1 MNRKVRG
8 RPFLL
13 SGGGRSVNG
22 LIGALLLLAAFGLLD
37 QGTGGRL
44 GLAEPFGQGL
54 ASMGGLAVSLV
65 GIYCLGITALQANA
79 AGVEALE
86 AVLPFDPSV
95 LVGCVLAPDLGG
107 WSIARGMAAGE
118 AVGRF
123 SGVIVSSTLGC
134 AVSFVLPLSLA
145 AVGEEARSDLM
156 AGLVVGIITLPAT
169 LAVGGVLL
177 GVPAGELAV
186 CCAPIVV
193 VCALLCLALV
203 KARRPA
209 TRVLLAVGN
218 GIRLASFVLF
228 GVVVL
233 GLFVPAWALSS
244 QGLVEEALL
253 IVVKI
258 TAVVCGAMVAARLIL
273 AWCRRPIAALARWL
287 GVREEAAVGLILSLA
302 TSLSMLPLFG
312 RMDRRGRV
320 MNAAFSVSGA
330 FALGGQMAFIASVEP
345 GEVVAAFVCAKL
357 AGGVCALLA
366 ARLFCPAEK
375 EG

>member
-1 MNRKVRG
+1 M
-8 RPFLL
+8 
-13 SGGGRSVNG
+13 NG
-22 LIGALLLLAAFGLLD
+22 LIGVLLVLAALGLLD
-37 QGTGGRL
+37 QGTGGKL
-44 GLAEPFGQGL
+44 GLAEAFGRGL
-54 ASMGGLAVSLV
+54 SSMGGLAVSLV
-65 GIYCLGITALQANA
+65 GIYCLGITALQSGA
-79 AGVEALE
+79 AGVAALK

-145 AVGEEARSDLM
+145 GVEEEARADLM
-156 AGLVVGIITLPAT
+156 SGLVVGIVTLPAT
-169 LAVGGVLL
+169 LLVGGVML
-177 GVPAGELAV
+177 GVPVQTLAV
-186 CCAPIVV
+186 CCAPILLL
-193 VCALLCLALV
+193 CALLCLALV

-209 TRVLLAVGN
+209 TRVLLAVGS
-218 GIRLASFVLF
+218 GVRLASFVLF
-228 GVVVL
+228 GLVVA
-233 GLFVPAWALSS
+233 GLFVPAWALCRPE
-244 QGLVEEALL
+244 LVEESLL

-273 AWCRRPIAALARWL
+273 AWCRRPIRGLAGLL
-287 GVREEAAVGLILSLA
+287 GIREEAAVGLVLSLA

-345 GEVVAAFVCAKL
+345 GKVVAAFVCAKL
-357 AGGVCALLA
+357 AGGVCALLT
-366 ARLFCPAEK
+366 ARFFCPAE
-375 EG
+375 EAA

>member
-1 MNRKVRG
+1 MN
-8 RPFLL
+8 FFIAILL
-13 SGGGRSVNG
+13 
-22 LIGALLLLAAFGLLD
+22 ILAAAGLAD

-44 GLAEPFGQGL
+44 GLSDSFGQGV

-79 AGVEALE
+79 AGVAALE
-86 AVLPFDPSV
+86 SLLPFDPSV

-107 WSIARGMAAGE
+107 WSIAKGMASGE
-118 AVGRF
+118 AMGRF

-145 AVGEEARSDLM
+145 AVGEGETADLM
-156 AGLVVGIITLPAT
+156 SGLVLGIVTLPAT
-169 LAVGGVLL
+169 LLVGGLML
-177 GVPAGELAV
+177 GVPVGELAAG
-186 CCAPIVV
+186 CGPIVAL
-193 VCALLCLALV
+193 CAVLCLALV

-209 TRVLLAVGN
+209 TRVLLAMGN
-218 GIRLASFVLF
+218 LIRLASFLLLALVI
-228 GVVVL
+228 L
-233 GLFVPAWALSS
+233 GLFVPQWSLTAPE
-244 QGLVEEALL
+244 LVHEALV

-273 AWCRRPIAALARWL
+273 AWCRRPIEGLARVL
-287 GVREEAAVGLILSLA
+287 GVKEEAAVGLVLSLA

-312 RMDRRGRV
+312 KMDRRGRV

-345 GEVVAAFVCAKL
+345 GPVVAAFVCAKL

-366 ARLFCPAEK
+366 GRLFCPAEQ
-375 EG
+375 